1 MASSYMGVQS
11 HGFGGTQVH
20 VIAYGL
26 LDPSRC
32 IDGNHGNH
40 GKALLA
46 CHGYRVKFAHSS
58 LSELTDGNPQ
68 WQLFLG

>member
-32 IDGNHGNH
+32 MNFMATMARYGKLNHG
-40 GKALLA
+40 
-46 CHGYRVKFAHSS
+46 
-58 LSELTDGNPQ
+58 
-68 WQLFLG
+68 

>member
-32 IDGNHGNH
+32 MNFM
-40 GKALLA
+40 ATMASLTMV
-46 CHGYRVKFAHSS
+46 CHG
-58 LSELTDGNPQ
+58 
-68 WQLFLG
+68 